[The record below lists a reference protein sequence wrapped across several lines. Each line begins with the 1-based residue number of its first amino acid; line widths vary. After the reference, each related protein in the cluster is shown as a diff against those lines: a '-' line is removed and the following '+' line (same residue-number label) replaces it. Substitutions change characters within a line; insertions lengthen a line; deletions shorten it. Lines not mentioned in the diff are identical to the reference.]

1 MNRPPAPSEASP
13 QQRSA
18 ARRTAL
24 VIGVLALAIYVA
36 FVLSG
41 VIGR

>member
-1 MNRPPAPSEASP
+1 MKRPVAPAESSP
-13 QQRSA
+13 QQRRA
-18 ARRTAL
+18 ARRTA
-24 VIGVLALAIYVA
+24 VFMAVVAVLIYVA

>member
-1 MNRPPAPSEASP
+1 MNRPVAPSEASP
-13 QQRSA
+13 QQRRA
-18 ARRTAL
+18 ARRTAAW
-24 VIGVLALAIYVA
+24 IAALAAIIYVA

>member
-1 MNRPPAPSEASP
+1 MNRPIAPTEVSP

-18 ARRTAL
+18 ARRTAML
-24 VIGVLALAIYVA
+24 IGVVAAAIYIA

>member
-1 MNRPPAPSEASP
+1 MRPIDPPRIAE
-13 QQRSA
+13 QRA
-18 ARRTAL
+18 GARRTAI
-24 VIGVLALAIYVA
+24 VVASVALAVYVA

>member
-1 MNRPPAPSEASP
+1 MKRPNAPSEASP
-13 QQRSA
+13 QQRTA

-24 VIGVLALAIYVA
+24 AMGLIALAVYVA

>member
-1 MNRPPAPSEASP
+1 MKPSIVPAETSP

-24 VIGVLALAIYVA
+24 VMGGVAVAIYVA